1 MELDLVERSLEVE
14 QRGLK
19 DEAGQG
25 NYVRLQLDQRMVA
38 KEVEVEQL
46 TEFVVKQGLERRV
59 EFGQSSQQT

>member
-14 QRGLK
+14 QTGLK

-46 TEFVVKQGLERRV
+46 AEFVVKQGLERRV